1 LTSFARQFEQYFP
14 TVRPFASSRVRRQPS
29 HYESFAFSR
38 LWTAASHLASA
49 RLRRGLILAEKEW
62 QTLCESIAKER
73 DPERRSILLDRL
85 HKTMELRRQARR
97 LLREKLDRPGPVP
110 DSSGEQRPAK

>member
-1 LTSFARQFEQYFP
+1 MTSFARQFEQYFP
-14 TVRPFASSRVRRQPS
+14 TAPLCILRVLRQLS

-49 RLRRGLILAEKEW
+49 CLRRGLILDEKEW

-73 DPERRSILLDRL
+73 DPERMSILLDGL
-85 HKTMELRRQARR
+85 NKTMDLGRQALQ

-110 DSSGEQRPAK
+110 HASAKQRPAK